1 MNTSDHQSV
10 ERIRDESCDIAF
22 ATAAGRRR

>member
-1 MNTSDHQSV
+1 MDTSGHQSV
-10 ERIRDESCDIAF
+10 ERIRDESCDITV

>member
-1 MNTSDHQSV
+1 MGTSGHQSV
-10 ERIRDESCDIAF
+10 ERIHDKLRDITF